1 MVSIEISSTIAII
14 LGILCG
20 LGVTII
26 ITNLIV
32 KAHSTLGRD
41 EVTAEDFNAQI
52 DTQFADPQ
60 FIVPWF

>member
-26 ITNLIV
+26 ITNLFLKV
-32 KAHSTLGRD
+32 HSTLGHD
-41 EVTAEDFNAQI
+41 EVTADDFNAAI
-52 DTQFADPQ
+52 VTNFNYPTQY
-60 FIVPWF
+60 